1 MMRARPFR
9 FFAAFAHFQRV
20 DISAAYEYVYC
31 YQKNGKSDEAILS
44 FAAWTK
50 AGLCD
55 NVGHHRGA
63 ESITLERASVQRPTV
78 WALQLHIGAVERP
91 FLLF

>member
-1 MMRARPFR
+1 M
-9 FFAAFAHFQRV
+9 
-20 DISAAYEYVYC
+20 AYGYVYYHQKSRGNGTKVSLYCRMDESERLC
-31 YQKNGKSDEAILS
+31 YYIACQVELFVTDG
-44 FAAWTK
+44 
-50 AGLCD
+50 